1 MRGCRARSFSAVNG
15 SSEKEKVEVE
25 VGLATRGLA
34 PALPDFGELSRA
46 VPVPLFQKRTV
57 TGRKGD
63 SPSSLAAALLGRLF
77 EHPVD

>member
-46 VPVPLFQKRTV
+46 VPVPFPVSRTV
-57 TGRKGD
+57 REGGWLRI
-63 SPSSLAAALLGRLF
+63 AARLSIRC
-77 EHPVD
+77 VIG